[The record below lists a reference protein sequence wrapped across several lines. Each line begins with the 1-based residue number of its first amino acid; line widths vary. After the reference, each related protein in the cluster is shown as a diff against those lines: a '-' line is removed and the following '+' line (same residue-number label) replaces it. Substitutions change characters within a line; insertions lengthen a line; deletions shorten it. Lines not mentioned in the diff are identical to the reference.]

1 MECSLSQ
8 DMQECIQEAFQ
19 LFSGQNTAEEF
30 TLRLLLWQRFYD
42 EGGGRVEPL
51 GRLTKFWLVSQP
63 FLLCCSST
71 ILNWAAQQCAFIEIE
86 EWDQL
91 CGVILFSTL
100 WLIWTSLRFPKVL
113 SVTLSPFH
121 CIVCLISNQP
131 ALCEADAANKN
142 PLTVTE
148 PSCILSFFYQILKK
162 SCQTKGKQVGLEIV
176 TKRWEE
182 ENKGLGGSA
191 LRTIWERFRAI
202 KGCKVFEEAPLLFQ
216 ELSTCKSPKCATN
229 PNVLWGNRRN
239 QRELQTWE
247 WLRCQF

>member
-1 MECSLSQ
+1 MNTNTIRFENICRKQIQISLFGLNYSNT
-8 DMQECIQEAFQ
+8 E
-19 LFSGQNTAEEF
+19 LFAH
-30 TLRLLLWQRFYD
+30 
-42 EGGGRVEPL
+42 
-51 GRLTKFWLVSQP
+51 
-63 FLLCCSST
+63 LC
-71 ILNWAAQQCAFIEIE
+71 LAFIESEINPT
-86 EWDQL
+86 
-91 CGVILFSTL
+91 CTL
-100 WLIWTSLRFPKVL
+100 WSRCSKQKPSHSHGAFMY
-113 SVTLSPFH
+113 TL
-121 CIVCLISNQP
+121 L
-131 ALCEADAANKN
+131 
-142 PLTVTE
+142 
-148 PSCILSFFYQILKK
+148 FYQILKK

-229 PNVLWGNRRN
+229 PNVLWVNRRN